1 MRINVL
7 AGHNFKVQ
15 GAAGV
20 FSETVEDRKVKDL
33 VISKLK
39 ALGHTVYDCT
49 DETATTV
56 RGNLEEI
63 VRKCNAHTVDL
74 DVSIHFNA
82 SNGAGHGV
90 EVCVYNMGSK
100 SVPYAKK
107 IATSIAELGF
117 TKRHESE
124 GGLIKRNGLY
134 VLRHT
139 NSPALLIE
147 CCFCDSKTDA
157 ALYKAETMA
166 NAIVKGITGQTTS
179 ASTITSNNTAT
190 STTTTKEEKYM
201 FNPVTCKV
209 GDSNTSVLLLQ
220 EILKARGYYTGKLDR
235 KFEKELMTA
244 VNKYQIERAKQGKI
258 IGNGKGNGICDA
270 GMWKDLIAI

>member
-1 MRINVL
+1 MKINVH
-7 AGHNFKVQ
+7 AGHNFKVP
-15 GAAGV
+15 GASGV
-20 FSETVEDRKVKDL
+20 FSETTEDRKVKDL

-49 DETATTV
+49 DETSSTV
-56 RGNLEEI
+56 QGNLAAI
-63 VRKCNAHTVDL
+63 VAKCNAHAVDL

-82 SNGAGHGV
+82 SNGTGHGV
-90 EVCVYNMGSK
+90 EVCVYNMDSK
-100 SVPYAKK
+100 SVPCAKK

-117 TKRHESE
+117 TKRHESD
-124 GGLIKRNGLY
+124 GGLIERNGLY

-147 CCFCDSKTDA
+147 CCFCDSKKDA
-157 ALYKAETMA
+157 ALYNAEKMA
-166 NAIVKGITGQTTS
+166 SAIVKGITGQTVK
-179 ASTITSNNTAT
+179 ASTNT
-190 STTTTKEEKYM
+190 STTTANATSKEEKYM
-201 FNPVTCKV
+201 FEPKICKA

-235 KFEKELMTA
+235 NFGKKLMNA
-244 VNKYQIERAKQGKI
+244 VNGYQIERAKQGKI

-270 GMWKDLIAI
+270 EMWKDLIAI

>member
-1 MRINVL
+1 MRINVH

-15 GAAGV
+15 GASGV

-117 TKRHESE
+117 TKRHESD
-124 GGLIKRNGLY
+124 GGLIERNGLY

-147 CCFCDSKTDA
+147 CCFCDSKKDA
-157 ALYKAETMA
+157 ALYNAEKMA
-166 NAIVKGITGQTTS
+166 NAIVKGITGQTVTVPV
-179 ASTITSNNTAT
+179 SNPAK
-190 STTTTKEEKYM
+190 KEVQYM
-201 FNPVTCKV
+201 FELKTCRV
-209 GDSNTSVLLLQ
+209 GNENTSVLLLQ
-220 EILKARGYYTGKLDR
+220 EILKARGFYNGKLDR
-235 KFEKELMTA
+235 KFGKELMIA
-244 VNKYQIERAKQGKI
+244 VNKYQIERMKQGKKL
-258 IGNGKGNGICDA
+258 GNGKGDGICGQD
-270 GMWKDLIAI
+270 MWRDLIAI